1 MPIYEYEYVGDPPE
15 GRARR
20 FEWLQAISSEA
31 LTACPETGEP
41 VRRVVS
47 RVSVAVTAPSDAD
60 TAARHGF
67 TTYRKT
73 EKGLYEKQAGSG
85 PDMVDSR
92 GHAPP
97 AKVYDL
103 DKG

>member
-15 GRARR
+15 GRPRR
-20 FEWLQAISSEA
+20 FEHLQSISSEA
-31 LTACPETGEP
+31 LAECPETGAP

-47 RVSVAVTAPSDAD
+47 RVSVAVAVSGDAE

-73 EKGLYEKQAGSG
+73 EKGLYEKQAGAG

-92 GHAPP
+92 GHAP
-97 AKVYDL
+97 AGKVYDL